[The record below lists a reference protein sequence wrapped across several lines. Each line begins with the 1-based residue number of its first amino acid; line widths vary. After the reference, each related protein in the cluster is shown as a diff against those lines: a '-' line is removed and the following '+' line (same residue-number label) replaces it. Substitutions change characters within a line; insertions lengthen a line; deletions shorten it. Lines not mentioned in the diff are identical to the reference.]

1 MLFYV
6 KSGRGFR
13 LDVLIIG
20 VTFLN
25 GVFLGVW
32 VTEEAARGVR
42 IVEELNGCV
51 GDVGCGGETVE
62 DGGWR
67 YWR

>member
-1 MLFYV
+1 MPFGV

-20 VTFLN
+20 GTLFFLN

-32 VTEEAARGVR
+32 VIEEAACGIR
-42 IVEELNGCV
+42 IVEEFN
-51 GDVGCGGETVE
+51 
-62 DGGWR
+62 GGWR
-67 YWR
+67 YWRYR